1 MIIVFSGV
9 DGSGKT
15 TQIELLKKKLSKEG
29 FHFYYLWS
37 RGGYTKGF
45 ELIKKAV
52 RFIFGRKLIPS
63 GNSLKRDKVMSN
75 TLVARLWLMIAMID
89 LLYLY
94 VLKIRFKSLMG
105 NVVLC
110 DRYLGDTFI
119 DFSINFP
126 RVNFEKMLLWRL
138 LLLAHPKPDLGFV
151 FVLPVQKSMIRS
163 KLKNEPFPDSKETL
177 AKRLKIY
184 LESNLFD
191 DGVWVKIDGIESI
204 DSTSRKIKDKTFS
217 FLSKINAS

>member
-9 DGSGKT
+9 DASGKS
-15 TQIELLKKKLSKEG
+15 TQIELLKNKLSENG
-29 FHFYYLWS
+29 FNFYYLWS
-37 RGGYTKGF
+37 RGGYTNGF

-52 RFIFGRKLIPS
+52 RLIFGSKSIPS
-63 GNSLKRDKVMSN
+63 GKSTKRDKAMSN
-75 TLVARLWLMIAMID
+75 ILVARLWLMIAMID
-89 LLYLY
+89 LFYLY
-94 VLKIRFKSLMG
+94 VLKIRFKTLMG

-110 DRYLGDTFI
+110 DRYIGDTFI

-126 RVNFEKMLLWRL
+126 RINFEKMWLWRL
-138 LLLAHPKPDLGFV
+138 LLITYPKPDIGFI
-151 FVLPVQKSMIRS
+151 FVLPIEMSMIRS

-184 LESNLFD
+184 LESDLFN

-204 DSTSRKIKDKTFS
+204 DSTSRRIKDKTFTS
-217 FLSKINAS
+217 LSKINAS